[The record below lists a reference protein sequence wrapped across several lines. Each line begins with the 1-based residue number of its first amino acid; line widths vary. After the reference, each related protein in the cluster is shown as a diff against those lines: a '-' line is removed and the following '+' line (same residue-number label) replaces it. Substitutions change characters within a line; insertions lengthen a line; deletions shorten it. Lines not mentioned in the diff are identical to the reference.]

1 VRNGPRTQRG
11 PVAPYPAGPR
21 ASRVPAVLPDRHTA
35 PSMAPLASLTP
46 PPTAPMLERV
56 AGEPDGWAAADIEHA
71 RAS

>member
-1 VRNGPRTQRG
+1 
-11 PVAPYPAGPR
+11 
-21 ASRVPAVLPDRHTA
+21 
-35 PSMAPLASLTP
+35 MAPLASVTP